1 MLSWAHNSYRTSLKF
16 FGGGAASDFSS
27 ALATAL
33 TAAATDLK
41 HQLHG
46 QEDARAVHRLLLV
59 HGLVAEVLRP
69 TSDDLAQQAVRL
81 LQDKDHGHVLVLQEG
96 KLALPP

>member
-1 MLSWAHNSYRTSLKF
+1 MLSWAHNPHRTSLTF
-16 FGGGAASDFSS
+16 FGGAASDSSS
-27 ALATAL
+27 ALAAAL
-33 TAAATDLK
+33 AAAATDLK

-59 HGLVAEVLRP
+59 HGLVADVLRP

-81 LQDKDHGHVLVLQEG
+81 LRDKDHGHTLVLQEG